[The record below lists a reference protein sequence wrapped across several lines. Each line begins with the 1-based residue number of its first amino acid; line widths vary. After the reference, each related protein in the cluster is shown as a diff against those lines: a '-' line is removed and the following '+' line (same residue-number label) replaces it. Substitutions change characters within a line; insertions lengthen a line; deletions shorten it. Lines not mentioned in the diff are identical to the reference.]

1 MSKLNIPIVEG
12 EDEKTKNC
20 RLLTTAG
27 VIIIS
32 VLVLLFIFESSKVD
46 ISKIFEKYHYKKITT
61 CHYKNHN
68 EPVVMRYVKLYNI
81 TKSQI
86 PIDKIVVIQSDGV
99 MIPIYRDKALTSRR
113 QNGFSITFD
122 IGREVSMRELILDFG
137 DNRDDDADLIIST
150 TQVEVQNEKGAIV
163 WYNCDPIRSGNRYVY
178 LYMTKEKL
186 IHPPSREVLC
196 AGNCHSQKSEAEQEN
211 IINSILARN
220 TWNNGVESDKK
231 PYF

>member
-12 EDEKTKNC
+12 EDGKTKNC
-20 RLLTTAG
+20 RLLMTAG
-27 VIIIS
+27 AIIIS
-32 VLVLLFIFESSKVD
+32 VLILLFVFESSSLD
-46 ISKIFEKYHYKKITT
+46 ISKIFERCEYEKITT

-68 EPVVMRYVKLYNI
+68 EPVTMRYVKLYNI

-86 PIDKIVVIQSDGV
+86 PIDKIVVIQMDGV
-99 MIPIYRDKALTSRR
+99 MIPIYRNKALTNRSK

-122 IGREVSMRELILDFG
+122 VGREVLMRELILDFG
-137 DNRDDDADLIIST
+137 DDQNNDLIIST
-150 TQVEVQNEKGAIV
+150 TQVEVQNGEGDTV
-163 WYNCDPIRSGNRYVY
+163 WYNCDPIKTGGRYVY

-186 IHPPSREVLC
+186 IHPPAREVLC